1 MWNVIIPA
9 ITGIIGVIVG
19 SFTPIINWHVES
31 KKLRREDRKLLL
43 KEARD
48 YFEKNKDDFFRPEF
62 AQSILYSRIRS
73 FLSQELI
80 KCIEDPTPD
89 GNLTVKNHPIGNYRS
104 TDMNPAALI
113 LDELQSLERK
123 WKII

>member
-31 KKLRREDRKLLL
+31 KKLRRE
-43 KEARD
+43 EARD